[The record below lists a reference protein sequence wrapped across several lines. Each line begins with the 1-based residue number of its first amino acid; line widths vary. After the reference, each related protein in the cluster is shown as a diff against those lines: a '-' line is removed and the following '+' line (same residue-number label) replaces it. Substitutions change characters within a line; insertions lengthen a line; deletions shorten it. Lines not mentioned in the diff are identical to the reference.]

1 MFKAIWVPY
10 GVMLFVSALMLG
22 LGEMGLYLKGP
33 VGAALCMLGPPFVTM
48 VWTVFSKL
56 EESGDQE
63 DLRGAV
69 VYLCLGVCSAVL
81 AIVTYNDGFPMLPIV
96 LSSVIAGIFLSL
108 GLVVGSADP
117 RPRYLVPSVIALLPA
132 GPLAWLWLVGSGSS
146 LFSVHKVGLALLVLQ
161 GAACVEIAQR
171 IRKGGLLLKDPH

>member
-69 VYLCLGVCSAVL
+69 VYLCLGVCTAIL
-81 AIVTYNDGFPMLPIV
+81 AILAHGHSSPPTVV
-96 LSSVIAGIFLSL
+96 LLFATLAAIFLLL

-146 LFSVHKVGLALLVLQ
+146 LFPVHKVGLVLLIVQ